1 MTGTLRLPE
10 QNSVVVTGR
19 LTRDP
24 EVFFT
29 PSGTAKCWF
38 SIAVNQNYRDK
49 ATGEWKEI
57 ATYVPIVVWREAA
70 ERCKE
75 RLSKGSPVHIEG
87 RLRSR
92 EFEDKKTGQ
101 KRTVLEVEARRV
113 QFLAGNPKGAPGAPG
128 EPVPAAAQEP
138 PSSEGGRSPSPKRAG
153 NADAAETEEIEEVP
167 F

>member
-1 MTGTLRLPE
+1 MTGVRLPE
-10 QNSVVVTGR
+10 QNQVTLTGR

-29 PSGTAKCWF
+29 PQGTAKCWF
-38 SIAVNQNYRDK
+38 SVAVNQNYKDK
-49 ATGEWKEI
+49 ATGEWKEQV
-57 ATYVPIVVWREAA
+57 TFVPIVVWRQAA

-75 RLSKGSPVHIEG
+75 KLRKGSPVHIEG

-92 EFEDKKTGQ
+92 EFEDKKSGG

-113 QFLAGNPKGAPGAPG
+113 QFLAQSESRGEAKPGSQEEAVEASAGA
-128 EPVPAAAQEP
+128 
-138 PSSEGGRSPSPKRAG
+138 
-153 NADAAETEEIEEVP
+153 ADIEEVP

>member
-1 MTGTLRLPE
+1 MSGLLRLPE
-10 QNSVVVTGR
+10 QNQVTLTGR

-29 PSGTAKCWF
+29 PQGTAKCWF
-38 SIAVNQNYRDK
+38 SIAVNQNYKDK
-49 ATGEWKEI
+49 ASGEWKEQVSYI
-57 ATYVPIVVWREAA
+57 PVVVWRQAA

-75 RLSKGSPVHIEG
+75 KLRKGSPVHIEG

-92 EFEDKKTGQ
+92 EFEDKKSGG

-113 QFLAGNPKGAPGAPG
+113 QFLERAQAQAQAQ
-128 EPVPAAAQEP
+128 VPAEA
-138 PSSEGGRSPSPKRAG
+138 SS
-153 NADAAETEEIEEVP
+153 DAVDMDEVP

>member
-1 MTGTLRLPE
+1 MSGVRLPE
-10 QNSVVVTGR
+10 QNQVVLTGR

-29 PSGTAKCWF
+29 PQGTAKCWF
-38 SIAVNQNYRDK
+38 SIASNQSYKDK
-49 ATGEWKEI
+49 ATGEWKEM
-57 ATYVPIVVWREAA
+57 TTFVPIVVWRQAA

-75 RLSKGSPVHIEG
+75 KLRKGSPVLIEG

-92 EFEDKKTGQ
+92 EFEDKKSGG

-113 QFLAGNPKGAPGAPG
+113 QFLAAADSQQQESASEDGKAMGR
-128 EPVPAAAQEP
+128 PAAA
-138 PSSEGGRSPSPKRAG
+138 AV
-153 NADAAETEEIEEVP
+153 ETEDSADIEEVP

>member
-1 MTGTLRLPE
+1 MSGVRLPE
-10 QNSVVVTGR
+10 QNQVLLTGR

-29 PSGTAKCWF
+29 PQGTAKCWF
-38 SIAVNQNYRDK
+38 SVAVNQNYKDK
-49 ATGEWKEI
+49 TTGEWKEQVSYI
-57 ATYVPIVVWREAA
+57 PIVVWRQAA

-75 RLSKGSPVHIEG
+75 KLHKGSPVHIEG

-92 EFEDKKTGQ
+92 EFEDKKSGS

-113 QFLAGNPKGAPGAPG
+113 QFLAQADNTAAPAKAGTASAE
-128 EPVPAAAQEP
+128 EPAT
-138 PSSEGGRSPSPKRAG
+138 
-153 NADAAETEEIEEVP
+153 ADADIEEVP

>member
-1 MTGTLRLPE
+1 MSGLLRLPE
-10 QNSVVVTGR
+10 QNQVTLTGR

-29 PSGTAKCWF
+29 PQGTAKCWF
-38 SIAVNQNYRDK
+38 SIAVNQNYKDK
-49 ATGEWKEI
+49 ATGEWKEQVSYI
-57 ATYVPIVVWREAA
+57 PIIVWRQAA

-75 RLSKGSPVHIEG
+75 KLRKGSPVHIEG

-92 EFEDKKTGQ
+92 EFEDKKSGG

-113 QFLAGNPKGAPGAPG
+113 QFLERNEASAGAVKSG
-128 EPVPAAAQEP
+128 ELRGQAQSQTEA
-138 PSSEGGRSPSPKRAG
+138 SPEAV
-153 NADAAETEEIEEVP
+153 DMEEVP